1 MPLPFFTK
9 RWSRIKSFFYDFWHK
24 IATFAAMQGSQSFFS
39 ITWKEIDGV
48 MIATVNDMR
57 LHVLYVV
64 KKEEWVWQL
73 GNDDYYER
81 CVVESKEMAKEQVV
95 NIAMKYHEW
104 DLKHK
109 NTQYFTDIVWK
120 NDKSN
125 GQVGEFGYYD
135 FWISPID
142 EMEHG
147 LWRYDIYRYDSTK
160 SSHYGVARSLNDA
173 RNACIRAVSVINS
186 KKQQ

>member
-1 MPLPFFTK
+1 MPLRFFIK
-9 RWSRIKSFFYDFWHK
+9 KWNQIKSFFRNLWHT
-24 IATFAAMQGSQSFFS
+24 IATHALSQGSQSFYQIEWTERDS
-39 ITWKEIDGV
+39 V
-48 MIATVNDMR
+48 MIATFNDIR
-57 LHVLYVV
+57 LHVLYVT

-81 CVVESKEMAKEQVV
+81 CVVDSKEIAKESVV
-95 NIAMKYHEW
+95 ITAIKYHEW

-109 NTQYFTDIVWK
+109 NTQYFTDVVWK

-125 GQVGEFGYYD
+125 GQLGELGSYD

-142 EMEHG
+142 DTEQG

-160 SSHYGVARSLNDA
+160 SSQYGVARSLNDA
-173 RNACIRAVSVINS
+173 RNACIRAVFALSNT
-186 KKQQ
+186 KQ